1 MPLQFFYE
9 SFVKRAFFIE
19 GCQEEFVCVP
29 GIADLKESPQVAG
42 VGGHAVVFEDL
53 PGVVIGDAVVFY
65 FAGVVCKGDPLA
77 V

>member
-1 MPLQFFYE
+1 M
-9 SFVKRAFFIE
+9 
-19 GCQEEFVCVP
+19 CVP